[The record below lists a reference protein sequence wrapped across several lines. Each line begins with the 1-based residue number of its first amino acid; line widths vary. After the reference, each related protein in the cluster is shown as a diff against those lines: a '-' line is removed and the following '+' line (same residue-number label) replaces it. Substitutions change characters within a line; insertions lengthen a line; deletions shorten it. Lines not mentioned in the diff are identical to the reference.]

1 MVWRGSCSGVA
12 ERQEARRLS
21 EEGGEAAR
29 GSGVHGA
36 VTAAGG
42 EDAGSRQRR
51 PAGNSATGTACGGSG
66 EWRGGEG
73 ATSLKMTTAAARGD
87 ARGWPEPGGIAMGAA
102 RSSTSSRREEAHEAR
117 AKTKE
122 EDRGRPTTDFA
133 LVAGG
138 RRRSAG
144 AMRVCV
150 CVAALWEDERERVS
164 ADREG

>member
-1 MVWRGSCSGVA
+1 M
-12 ERQEARRLS
+12 
-21 EEGGEAAR
+21 
-29 GSGVHGA
+29 HGA
-36 VTAAGG
+36 VTVAGG

-51 PAGNSATGTACGGSG
+51 PAGNSATGTACGDSG

-102 RSSTSSRREEAHEAR
+102 RSSTSSRREEAREAR

-150 CVAALWEDERERVS
+150 CVAALGG
-164 ADREG
+164 REGEGEDRAMGLPGGARRLDGLGLTE

>member
-1 MVWRGSCSGVA
+1 M
-12 ERQEARRLS
+12 
-21 EEGGEAAR
+21 
-29 GSGVHGA
+29 
-36 VTAAGG
+36 
-42 EDAGSRQRR
+42 D
-51 PAGNSATGTACGGSG
+51 
-66 EWRGGEG
+66 GEG
-73 ATSLKMTTAAARGD
+73 DPCEDGAMLLLAWMTTAAARGD

-102 RSSTSSRREEAHEAR
+102 RLSTSSRREEAHEAR
-117 AKTKE
+117 AKTNE
-122 EDRGRPTTDFA
+122 EDRGRPTTNFA

>member
-1 MVWRGSCSGVA
+1 
-12 ERQEARRLS
+12 
-21 EEGGEAAR
+21 
-29 GSGVHGA
+29 
-36 VTAAGG
+36 
-42 EDAGSRQRR
+42 
-51 PAGNSATGTACGGSG
+51 
-66 EWRGGEG
+66 
-73 ATSLKMTTAAARGD
+73 
-87 ARGWPEPGGIAMGAA
+87 MGAA

-150 CVAALWEDERERVS
+150 CVAALGG
-164 ADREG
+164 REGEGEDRAMGLPGGARRLDGLGLTE

>member
-1 MVWRGSCSGVA
+1 MDLTRALGD
-12 ERQEARRLS
+12 
-21 EEGGEAAR
+21 
-29 GSGVHGA
+29 GA
-36 VTAAGG
+36 W
-42 EDAGSRQRR
+42 
-51 PAGNSATGTACGGSG
+51 C
-66 EWRGGEG
+66 RGGRRG
-73 ATSLKMTTAAARGD
+73 PGRQTGVDPGGGCATSLKMTTAAARGD

-150 CVAALWEDERERVS
+150 CVAVLGG
-164 ADREG
+164 REGEGEDRAMGLPGGARRLDGLGLTE

>member
-1 MVWRGSCSGVA
+1 MAHWWPG
-12 ERQEARRLS
+12 
-21 EEGGEAAR
+21 
-29 GSGVHGA
+29 
-36 VTAAGG
+36 
-42 EDAGSRQRR
+42 
-51 PAGNSATGTACGGSG
+51 P
-66 EWRGGEG
+66 
-73 ATSLKMTTAAARGD
+73 GD
-87 ARGWPEPGGIAMGAA
+87 IAMGTA
-102 RSSTSSRREEAHEAR
+102 RASLSSGREEAHKAR